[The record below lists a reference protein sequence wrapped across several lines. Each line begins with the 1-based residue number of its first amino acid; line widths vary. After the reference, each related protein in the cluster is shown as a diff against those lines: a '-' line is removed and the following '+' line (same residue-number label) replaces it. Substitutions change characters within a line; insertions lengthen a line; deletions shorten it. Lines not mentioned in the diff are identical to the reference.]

1 MTEPK
6 TFNVLISELTQDHPV
21 ILERD
26 AGTAV
31 ATVPG
36 LLEQLRAAIFSGG
49 EGGGAIGG
57 GPKLPMDA
65 AAVDLLEEITDQA
78 TAVLAARTNTPTPYG
93 TAEHY
98 VRLWAG
104 QTDDLTAYVL
114 EVKATNLDR
123 VPAVYLERRE
133 YSAVQLA
140 AEWVRRIED
149 FFNPAK
155 TREIPNACPECGERY
170 VLRVVDGEEK
180 RSSTLKITLDRETGR
195 SVGAK
200 CGACKFLWLPEEFVE
215 LAARLGYSAAD
226 DGAEDVGVEVEA
238 KSG

>member
-1 MTEPK
+1 M
-6 TFNVLISELTQDHPV
+6 V
-21 ILERD
+21 ERD
-26 AGTAV
+26 SGTAV
-31 ATVPG
+31 CMVPG

-65 AAVDLLEEITDQA
+65 AAVDLLEEITEQA
-78 TAVLAARTNTPTPYG
+78 SVVLAARTHTPTPYG

-104 QTDDLTAYVL
+104 QTDDMTAYVI
-114 EVKATNLDR
+114 EVKATNIDR
-123 VPAVYLERRE
+123 VPPVYLERRE

-149 FFNPAK
+149 FFNPPK
-155 TREIPNACPECGERY
+155 SREIPNACPECGERY

-180 RSSTLKITLDRETGR
+180 RSSTLKITLDRETGK

-200 CGACKFLWLPEEFVE
+200 CGACKFSWLPDEFLR
-215 LAARLGYSAAD
+215 LAAILGY
-226 DGAEDVGVEVEA
+226 EA
-238 KSG
+238 MVDTPETTRL

>member
-1 MTEPK
+1 MM
-6 TFNVLISELTQDHPV
+6 VD
-21 ILERD
+21 RD
-26 AGTAV
+26 AGQSV
-31 ATVPG
+31 CMVPG
-36 LLEQLRAAIFSGG
+36 LLEQLRAAIFAGG

-65 AAVDLLEEITDQA
+65 AAVDLLEEITEQA
-78 TAVLAARTNTPTPYG
+78 TAVLAARTHTPTPYG

-123 VPAVYLERRE
+123 VPPVYLERRE

-149 FFNPAK
+149 FFNPPK
-155 TREIPNACPECGERY
+155 SRPIPNRCPECETRY
-170 VLRVVDGEEK
+170 VLRMVDGEER
-180 RSSTLKITLDRETGR
+180 RSAALNITIDRATGKPI
-195 SVGAK
+195 GAK
-200 CGACKFLWLPEEFVE
+200 CSECKTVWQPDEFLR
-215 LAARLGYSAAD
+215 LAAILGYPPMD
-226 DGAEDVGVEVEA
+226 DMPETTWL
-238 KSG
+238 